1 MGFKSF
7 YIDGKSVKSMS
18 IDGKLIFR
26 KQEEE
31 PYALKFVAEEPNSG
45 IKWYR
50 QSATGKEV
58 FLEFSTDG
66 GNTWQNFILSREIN
80 AEGQVIVPNVGDVVY
95 VRASSQGNTSLSDQ
109 STQQNT
115 NQLKCSGA
123 WSVSGDIRCLL
134 DQNRGS
140 NPPLNQYGFSWLF
153 SNSDIID
160 ASNLILPYTAMKK
173 SAYDSMFAYCRKLV
187 SGPRELPA
195 TTLSESCYNC
205 MFEKCQSLVSGPREL
220 PATVMSTFCYRQM
233 FDGCS
238 SLVDVP
244 EILPSRMTRRYCYN
258 AMFRNTKITRSPL
271 IQLDSI
277 SSSQSFSQNVLKDM
291 FSGCSSLTEI
301 TIKLKKWP
309 SSDSTGSLKNW
320 VSGVS
325 PSGTF
330 YCPSSLPI
338 QYGVNR
344 IPSGWEVVRI

>member
-31 PYALKFVAEEPNSG
+31 PYALKFVAEKPNSG

-50 QSATGKEV
+50 QQATGKEV

-66 GNTWQNFILSREIN
+66 GNTWQKFVLSRDIT
-80 AEGQVIVPNVGDVVY
+80 AEGQVTVPNVGDVVY

-109 STQQNT
+109 STQQNS
-115 NQLKCSGA
+115 NQLKCTGA

-140 NPPLNQYGFSWLF
+140 DPPLNQYGFSWLF
-153 SNSDIID
+153 SNSNIID
-160 ASNLILPYTAMKK
+160 ASNLVLPYTAMKR
-173 SAYDSMFAYCRKLV
+173 SAYDHMFSSCRMLV
-187 SGPRELPA
+187 SGPRDLPA
-195 TTLSESCYNC
+195 TTLSESCYDG
-205 MFEKCQSLVSGPREL
+205 MFLECSSLVSGPMKL
-220 PATVMSTFCYRQM
+220 PATTLYIACYRQM

-244 EILPSRMTRRYCYN
+244 EILPSRMLRRYCYT

-271 IQLDSI
+271 IELENI
-277 SSSQSFSQNVLKDM
+277 SSNQSFSLNTLRNM
-291 FSGCSSLTEI
+291 FYGCTSLTEI
-301 TIKLKKWP
+301 TIKLKNWP
-309 SSDSTGSLKNW
+309 SSDSTNSLNNW
-320 VSGVS
+320 VYGVS

-330 YCPSSLPI
+330 YCPSSLPVE
-338 QYGVNR
+338 YGVSR
-344 IPSGWEVVRI
+344 IPSGWDVVRI